1 VTAPPFREARRS
13 GIRNAGRSGQTLR
26 KLTSARLYLAF
37 ACALFFFAYC
47 ATYCYPEL
55 VSLSTTIEIEGHDGL
70 LPSSFVDQDNP
81 VDRFLW
87 QGGSIAGPVGPGR

>member
-1 VTAPPFREARRS
+1 
-13 GIRNAGRSGQTLR
+13 LR

-55 VSLSTTIEIEGHDGL
+55 VSLSTTIEIEGHDGFFAFKL
-70 LPSSFVDQDNP
+70 CRSRQPC
-81 VDRFLW
+81 
-87 QGGSIAGPVGPGR
+87 